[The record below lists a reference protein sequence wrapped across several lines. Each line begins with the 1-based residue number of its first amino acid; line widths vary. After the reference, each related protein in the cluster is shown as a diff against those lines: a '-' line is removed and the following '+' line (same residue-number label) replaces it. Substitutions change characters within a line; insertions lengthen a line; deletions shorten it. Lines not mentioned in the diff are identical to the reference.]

1 MEIQRKYASCEIK
14 KEILFNN
21 NMFVLC
27 EGPEG
32 TLLLCLCIHVRF
44 HLSFLP
50 DFMYLLKLSIL
61 PPPTPPTTFGIN
73 YLALARSQLPT
84 SLDQLRSNSLAIV
97 HIMAILEL
105 PNTFYFWCITHSI
118 TSYTSTFLN
127 IFPQIILK
135 FTSNTSVT

>member
-1 MEIQRKYASCEIK
+1 MQVARSKKKFFSITICSSYVKVPKVLSSYAYMFGFICLFSLILPFKNSPSC
-14 KEILFNN
+14 L
-21 NMFVLC
+21 LLL
-27 EGPEG
+27 
-32 TLLLCLCIHVRF
+32 TLLT
-44 HLSFLP
+44 LP
-50 DFMYLLKLSIL
+50 SVY
-61 PPPTPPTTFGIN
+61 N

-84 SLDQLRSNSLAIV
+84 YLDQLRSNSLAIV